1 LALNSEWKLT
11 PRQWEVLQLM
21 SKGLTNPDIA
31 GLLQI
36 SLGTVKAHVG
46 GIISELGVANRTEAA
61 VLYKDTHVRGDASGQ
76 YASGQSEPP
85 PMSLVVLPFSDH
97 SPSQQHEYFAHGLSD
112 ELIAALGR
120 VSGLRVVAR
129 TTAFALRKQN
139 LTTQE
144 IGERL
149 NVGGLL
155 EGSICILEDEL
166 RVNVQLVETKSGY
179 LRWSEVYRTKLVNL
193 IQVQQQIA
201 GALVRTLEHK
211 IGGAPPARAHLP
223 SFEVYQQYLLGLSF
237 WHQRSPTSIAQAIAC
252 FQKAV
257 QQDADY
263 TLPYV
268 GLADA
273 YNQIAYYSPSSPKA
287 LFEQSQ
293 QFLHRAMALEPNLAE
308 ALASQGYVDMFLHRD
323 LMRAEQHLA
332 RAIDANP
339 NYTYSYGWLSI
350 LKTMQGDFAQALD
363 YARKGQAL
371 DPLSPGYA
379 AHIGYIHRCK
389 GQHLE
394 AIELY
399 EASFRND
406 NKDPKS
412 LFPYA
417 LSLIDSDQRDKA
429 KKVAQAMLNGNGTLP
444 AVQGAYATIVALCGE
459 AAEAREILH
468 ALNDQ
473 QPERYL
479 APIGFAWMHAGL
491 GDEDAALRALR
502 RAVAECNPMSM
513 FVGVE
518 PSFAR
523 LRRHAEFPEL
533 LRQIGVD
540 TNGVPISA

>member
-1 LALNSEWKLT
+1 MNSEWKLT

-31 GLLQI
+31 ELLRI

-61 VLYKDTHVRGDASGQ
+61 VLYRDTHIRGEAPAQSDAP
-76 YASGQSEPP
+76 A
-85 PMSLVVLPFSDH
+85 MSLVVLPFSDH
-97 SPSQQHEYFAHGLSD
+97 SPSQRHEYFAHGLSD
-112 ELIAALGR
+112 ELMSALSRIGGMR
-120 VSGLRVVAR
+120 IVAR
-129 TTAFALRKQN
+129 TTAFALREQN

-149 NVGGLL
+149 QVWGLL
-155 EGSICILEDEL
+155 EGSICILEDDL

-201 GALVRTLEHK
+201 SALVRTLEHK
-211 IGGAPPARAHLP
+211 IGDERAPTATHLP
-223 SFEVYQQYLLGLSF
+223 NFDVYQQYLLGLSF
-237 WHQRSPTSIAQAIAC
+237 WHQRSPTGIGQAIAC

-263 TLPYV
+263 TLAYV

-273 YNQIAYYSPSSPKA
+273 YNQIAYYSPSPPKA

-293 QFLHRAMALEPNLAE
+293 QFLHRALALEPNLAE

-323 LMRAEQHLA
+323 LVRAEQNLT
-332 RAIDANP
+332 RAIEANP
-339 NYTYSYGWLSI
+339 NYTYGFGWLSI
-350 LKTMQGDFAQALD
+350 LKTIQGDFSRALD
-363 YARKGQAL
+363 YAYKGQAL
-371 DPLSPGYA
+371 DPLSPGYV
-379 AHIGYIHRCK
+379 AHIGYIHRCM
-389 GQHLE
+389 GQHDA
-394 AIELY
+394 AIAMY
-399 EASFRND
+399 EQAFRND
-406 NKDPKS
+406 IKDPKS

-417 LSLIDSDQRDKA
+417 LSLIDSGQRDKA
-429 KKVAQAMLNGNGTLP
+429 KAVAAALLDGHRELP
-444 AVQGAYATIVALCGE
+444 AVQGAYATIVALCGDP
-459 AAEAREILH
+459 AEAREIL
-468 ALNDQ
+468 ATLSAQ

-479 APIGFAWMHAGL
+479 APIGFAWMHVGL
-491 GDEDAALRALR
+491 GDDDAAVRALR

-513 FVGVE
+513 FIGVD
-518 PSFAR
+518 PSFAK
-523 LRRHAEFPEL
+523 LGRHAEFPEL

-540 TNGVPISA
+540 ANAMSMSA